1 LEAGQEYRFWACF
14 ISDNGVFSEPGD
26 TINLIF
32 KNTEENNPP
41 YFTLDPDGIFFFMEK
56 QQKQYE
62 LTANDADG
70 DILTFHIPYDTL
82 GIMIANNNL
91 IWTPAEGDRGVYDL
105 MITVSDGSAT
115 DTIYHQLIVHTSH
128 QVGVSLDFNSKNLYE
143 SDNMFVKINNYFCP
157 DYYQLVTLKNIRTQ
171 EQTNVETRRVN
182 DFEYIGHF
190 SLSVLKRTDISV
202 RNGDT
207 IEAKYIYQ
215 DQEFVAYAF
224 YDSVPQPSDIISPGL
239 ISDLRIESLPDNFI
253 KLKWTAT
260 GNDLNIGKAYR
271 YDIRYAYESINSE
284 DMYYSAYRILTYPY
298 PALAGLKDS
307 LIINLMDLE
316 NISQHAIVYFS
327 IKAEDEMQNRGG
339 LSNSPGIQY
348 ASNIP
353 EVETDSPFFKIQP
366 NPNDGF
372 FTLEIPDPIK
382 LSGIR
387 VEIFDM
393 MGELLMRD
401 ELWGQRTYEFD
412 LSAKPSGIYFIKV
425 TQDEAQ
431 GVMMIIRK

>member
-1 LEAGQEYRFWACF
+1 
-14 ISDNGVFSEPGD
+14 
-26 TINLIF
+26 
-32 KNTEENNPP
+32 
-41 YFTLDPDGIFFFMEK
+41 M
-56 QQKQYE
+56 
-62 LTANDADG
+62 
-70 DILTFHIPYDTL
+70 
-82 GIMIANNNL
+82 
-91 IWTPAEGDRGVYDL
+91 
-105 MITVSDGSAT
+105 
-115 DTIYHQLIVHTSH
+115 
-128 QVGVSLDFNSKNLYE
+128 
-143 SDNMFVKINNYFCP
+143 
-157 DYYQLVTLKNIRTQ
+157 
-171 EQTNVETRRVN
+171 
-182 DFEYIGHF
+182 
-190 SLSVLKRTDISV
+190 
-202 RNGDT
+202 
-207 IEAKYIYQ
+207 
-215 DQEFVAYAF
+215 
-224 YDSVPQPSDIISPGL
+224 
-239 ISDLRIESLPDNFI
+239 
-253 KLKWTAT
+253 
-260 GNDLNIGKAYR
+260 
-271 YDIRYAYESINSE
+271 
-284 DMYYSAYRILTYPY
+284 
-298 PALAGLKDS
+298 
-307 LIINLMDLE
+307 NLMDLQGVT
-316 NISQHAIVYFS
+316 QHNMVYFS